1 MRDVPKK
8 NWKWKMW
15 KRSCRARHPSK
26 SESGR
31 CENEAFVR
39 DVLQFLKLKL
49 CKTTPEAA
57 ATLRDRSDHDPTLT
71 ERVPHLSRWRASPS
85 RTRFVVQ
92 NTAFRASANF
102 HAVNCRASQGVS
114 RRSYRLFLFFIGLSL
129 PRNFRHPACPGS
141 TCTDNHLYI

>member
-1 MRDVPKK
+1 MKT
-8 NWKWKMW
+8 
-15 KRSCRARHPSK
+15 KRLCETSIAK

-71 ERVPHLSRWRASPS
+71 ERVSHLSRWKASPS
-85 RTRFVVQ
+85 RTRFVLQ
-92 NTAFRASANF
+92 NAAFRASANF

-129 PRNFRHPACPGS
+129 SRNFRHPACPGS
-141 TCTDNHLYI
+141 TSSITEWFIILI